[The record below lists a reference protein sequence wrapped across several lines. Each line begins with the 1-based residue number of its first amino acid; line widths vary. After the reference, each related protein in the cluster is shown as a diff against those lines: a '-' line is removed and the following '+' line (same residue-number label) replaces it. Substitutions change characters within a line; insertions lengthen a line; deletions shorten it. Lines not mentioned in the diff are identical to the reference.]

1 MTQHQI
7 RDFVLA
13 RARMCC
19 EYCLSP
25 LNFSSDD
32 FAVEHIVPKSL
43 FGSDDV
49 DNLALS
55 CQGCNNRK
63 FVSVSAV
70 DPVSGVETRLYHPR
84 TDVWFEHF
92 VWNDDFTILIGL
104 TAVARATIERLEL
117 NRSRI
122 QNLRRILVLAN
133 EHPKF

>member
-1 MTQHQI
+1 MTQHQLC
-7 RDFVLA
+7 DVVLT
-13 RARMCC
+13 RARKCC
-19 EYCLSP
+19 EYCQSP
-25 LNFSSDD
+25 LDFSSDD

-43 FGSDDV
+43 LGSDDL

-92 VWNDDFTILIGL
+92 MWSDDFTILIGL